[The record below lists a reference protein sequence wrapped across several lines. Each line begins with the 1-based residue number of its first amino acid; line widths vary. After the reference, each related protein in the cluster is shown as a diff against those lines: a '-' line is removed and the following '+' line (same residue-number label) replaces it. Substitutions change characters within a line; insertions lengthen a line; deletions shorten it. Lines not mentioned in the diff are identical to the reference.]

1 MYDKSNVISV
11 SCLQY
16 TSTTNELHT
25 LEMIKPLINKA
36 IDLGSDIIAL
46 PECATAIQGD
56 PLNTIK
62 LAKTQSEN
70 ISLKILKEIA
80 KTNSVHILIG
90 SLPIKTNNKITNRS
104 FLIGP
109 NGKTLY
115 KYDKIHMFDVNLPN
129 GESYKESDTYSPG
142 SKAVL
147 AKVKLQKIVK
157 IGMTICYDL
166 RFPKL
171 FQDLAI
177 NGAEIITVPS
187 AFSKNTGKLHWH
199 TLLRA
204 RAIETGCFI
213 IAPAQTGT
221 HSHGRKT
228 YGHSLIISPWG
239 KIIADA
245 KKETNLINA
254 KINLDIVKEARLAI
268 PNLNAQR
275 KYLTDL

>member
-129 GESYKESDTYSPG
+129 GESYKESNTYSPG

-221 HSHGRKT
+221 HCKGRKT

-239 KIIADA
+239 QIIADA
-245 KKETNLINA
+245 KKDTNLINA

>member
-25 LEMIKPLINKA
+25 LEIIKPLINKA

-46 PECATAIQGD
+46 PECATALQGD
-56 PLNTIK
+56 PSNTIK

-115 KYDKIHMFDVNLPN
+115 KYDKIRMFDVNLPN

-147 AKVKLQKIVK
+147 AKVKLRKIVK

-199 TLLRA
+199 ILLRA

-239 KIIADA
+239 QIIADA
-245 KKETNLINA
+245 KKDTNLINA

>member
-1 MYDKSNVISV
+1 MYDKSNVIPV

-221 HSHGRKT
+221 HCKGRKT

>member
-221 HSHGRKT
+221 HCKGRKT

-239 KIIADA
+239 QIIADA
-245 KKETNLINA
+245 KKDTNLINA

>member
-221 HSHGRKT
+221 HCKGRKT

-254 KINLDIVKEARLAI
+254 KINLDIVKEVRLAI

>member
-62 LAKTQSEN
+62 LGKTQSEN
-70 ISLKILKEIA
+70 ISLKVLKEIA

-129 GESYKESDTYSPG
+129 GESYKESNTYSPG

-147 AKVKLQKIVK
+147 AKVKLQK
-157 IGMTICYDL
+157 
-166 RFPKL
+166 
-171 FQDLAI
+171 
-177 NGAEIITVPS
+177 
-187 AFSKNTGKLHWH
+187 
-199 TLLRA
+199 
-204 RAIETGCFI
+204 
-213 IAPAQTGT
+213 
-221 HSHGRKT
+221 
-228 YGHSLIISPWG
+228 
-239 KIIADA
+239 
-245 KKETNLINA
+245 
-254 KINLDIVKEARLAI
+254 
-268 PNLNAQR
+268 
-275 KYLTDL
+275 

>member
-221 HSHGRKT
+221 HSNGRKT

>member
-46 PECATAIQGD
+46 PECATAMQGD

-221 HSHGRKT
+221 HCKGRKT

>member
-25 LEMIKPLINKA
+25 LEMIKPLINNA

-46 PECATAIQGD
+46 PECATALQGD
-56 PLNTIK
+56 PSNTIK

-70 ISLKILKEIA
+70 ISLKNFKEIA

-221 HSHGRKT
+221 HCKGRKT